1 MKHKL
6 LLFSYLLVF
15 GLFCGI
21 AYNNFQ
27 GANSTQKDL
36 DQSNEQ
42 VKKVSQKTDSLVD
55 HTGEKIVYLAPK
67 GGKAARD
74 ANVNIINNILDK
86 TFKYDSPK
94 DFYKKGLFVQ
104 AHAEGPFYKW
114 WFGRSVKASYDS
126 LVLEANNNT
135 LKRNYR
141 SYSLTKKGKLHY
153 FAVLGTYTELGTD
166 PDGIPEVKYFALDIT
181 WNPKTGK
188 WHMVKLPSVALQ

>member
-6 LLFSYLLVF
+6 LLLSYLLVF

-42 VKKVSQKTDSLVD
+42 VKKVSQQTDSLID

-67 GGKAARD
+67 GSKAARD

-94 DFYKKGLFVQ
+94 DFYHKGLFVQ
-104 AHAEGPFYKW
+104 NHAEGPFYKW

-188 WHMVKLPSVALQ
+188 WHMVKLPNVALQ